1 MTETLLISQ
10 TDLQDVKAIPASV
23 TFNRLAPYILQ
34 AQWFDIREQL
44 GDVFYTDM
52 MLNYSST
59 PYNTLLR
66 GGQYSDANSNVIN
79 FLGMYYAICYY
90 AYSKFILNQQIAVTS
105 FGVVQKT
112 NEFSQGIDSK
122 TIALQAN
129 QSILSGDALMND
141 VKKYLDMNTTLFP
154 LWSAQSCNQ
163 KRSPVNGFTRVSR
176 V

>member
-1 MTETLLISQ
+1 
-10 TDLQDVKAIPASV
+10 
-23 TFNRLAPYILQ
+23 
-34 AQWFDIREQL
+34 
-44 GDVFYTDM
+44 
-52 MLNYSST
+52 
-59 PYNTLLR
+59 
-66 GGQYSDANSNVIN
+66 
-79 FLGMYYAICYY
+79 MYLPICYY

-112 NEFSQGIDSK
+112 NEFSQSIDSK

-141 VKKYLDMNTTLFP
+141 AKKYLDLNTSLFTLWNVQGC
-154 LWSAQSCNQ
+154 LQ